1 MNDLAIRLMIFWNSY
16 SYFWLITRH
25 VELVIVFDSAD
36 GHPKQTK
43 EPATVLTISV
53 IKHPEVISIRAFTG
67 IVV

>member
-1 MNDLAIRLMIFWNSY
+1 MNDLAVRLMIFWNSY

-25 VELVIVFDSAD
+25 RTRHFFDSAE

-53 IKHPEVISIRAFTG
+53 IKRINTRR
-67 IVV
+67 